1 MKSKLSHYPYN
12 RPQYE
17 WEKAELVKK
26 PTEIYE
32 TYNCE
37 PFEDTAYY
45 KAIGADLT
53 DFSFVKGRYE
63 IPQEPIKYELKYW
76 PGDNQR
82 TYYVKPKKLY
92 INYVLNESDKKEIYD
107 YYGWDINAVFPK
119 KLTLSLNG
127 RGAAGQIYI
136 HLEGV
141 KLLLDENRLT
151 YENYYTTFT
160 EYGGKTDLTPKE
172 LDRLN
177 NLRWYS
183 ETLRRSNTNFP
194 EYIED
199 IPESKYGVLCFYFYD
214 PSEDEKWKSFSIYS
228 IDDTTKCFITHF
240 EEHGSH
246 IGVFA
251 PATKIFEGNISTDS
265 YEKPNPTGLSLK
277 KLEDKNLFDVKQLI
291 DKGFD
296 TVG

>member
-107 YYGWDINAVFPK
+107 YYG
-119 KLTLSLNG
+119 
-127 RGAAGQIYI
+127 
-136 HLEGV
+136 
-141 KLLLDENRLT
+141 
-151 YENYYTTFT
+151 
-160 EYGGKTDLTPKE
+160 
-172 LDRLN
+172 
-177 NLRWYS
+177 
-183 ETLRRSNTNFP
+183 
-194 EYIED
+194 
-199 IPESKYGVLCFYFYD
+199 
-214 PSEDEKWKSFSIYS
+214 
-228 IDDTTKCFITHF
+228 
-240 EEHGSH
+240 
-246 IGVFA
+246 
-251 PATKIFEGNISTDS
+251 
-265 YEKPNPTGLSLK
+265 
-277 KLEDKNLFDVKQLI
+277 
-291 DKGFD
+291 
-296 TVG
+296 